1 MTNGIVSMQ
10 ERITELN
17 ARREKALEMGG
28 EKRVARQH
36 GRGKMTARERVDV
49 LCDDGSFMELGI
61 HGSETAA
68 PLLAADGV
76 ITGTGKVDGRLV
88 CIAAYD
94 FTVLGGTIGQVSEV
108 KVTRMREIAL
118 RDRIPMIWLVDSAGA
133 RLNPSPGSMERIP
146 TFADSGYLFREQVV
160 MSGVVPQISAMVG
173 PGAAGTAY
181 IPGLADFVPMVKGTS
196 SMALAGPALV
206 KAAVGEDINEIEL
219 GGSQVH
225 CAHSG
230 CADMEVE
237 DDAACLQAV
246 RDYLSFFPQS
256 CDEKPPRME
265 NAPGPYLLDDE
276 ILSVLPDDTRRTYD
290 VRKVIPFIVDDGNF
304 FEMKAKWA
312 KSLVTGFARIS
323 GYSVG
328 IVANNPKYLGG
339 VLNSD
344 AADKAAR
351 FVNLCDAFQIPLVFL
366 EDVPGFIVGSHAEKS
381 GIIRHG
387 SRMLYAV
394 ARATVPKFTIILR
407 KAYGAGYYVMCGR
420 AFEPDLILA
429 WPTAEISVMGAEG
442 MLGIA
447 GGKLLQAAEDPEA
460 MKAQLVEMIKAYITP
475 YQVARLGL
483 VDEVIDPR
491 ETRNHL
497 IRGLEVTR
505 NKTIERPWKRHG
517 VSP

>member
-1 MTNGIVSMQ
+1 
-10 ERITELN
+10 
-17 ARREKALEMGG
+17 
-28 EKRVARQH
+28 
-36 GRGKMTARERVDV
+36 
-49 LCDDGSFMELGI
+49 
-61 HGSETAA
+61 
-68 PLLAADGV
+68 
-76 ITGTGKVDGRLV
+76 
-88 CIAAYD
+88 
-94 FTVLGGTIGQVSEV
+94 
-108 KVTRMREIAL
+108 
-118 RDRIPMIWLVDSAGA
+118 
-133 RLNPSPGSMERIP
+133 
-146 TFADSGYLFREQVV
+146 
-160 MSGVVPQISAMVG
+160 
-173 PGAAGTAY
+173 
-181 IPGLADFVPMVKGTS
+181 
-196 SMALAGPALV
+196 
-206 KAAVGEDINEIEL
+206 
-219 GGSQVH
+219 
-225 CAHSG
+225 
-230 CADMEVE
+230 
-237 DDAACLQAV
+237 
-246 RDYLSFFPQS
+246 
-256 CDEKPPRME
+256 
-265 NAPGPYLLDDE
+265 
-276 ILSVLPDDTRRTYD
+276 
-290 VRKVIPFIVDDGNF
+290 
-304 FEMKAKWA
+304 MKAKWA

-323 GYSVG
+323 GFSVG

-339 VLNSD
+339 VLDSD
-344 AADKAAR
+344 SADKASR

-447 GGKLLQAAEDPEA
+447 GGKLLQGAEDPEA

-491 ETRNHL
+491 ETRNQL

-505 NKTIERPWKRHG
+505 NKIIERPWKRHG